1 MKELFVDAW
10 ALIVS
15 VFTGA
20 FEVTKD
26 VVDLAIVEDPF
37 WRGVELTLL
46 VGFVIMKRKSILDM
60 LDRVP
65 LVGGVL
71 AFVPRKVDDGC
82 DWLMLKVKTGLDFL
96 KSKTIDPV
104 RAWISKADK
113 KLRD

>member
-15 VFTGA
+15 VLTGA
-20 FEVTKD
+20 VEVSKD
-26 VVDLAIVEDPF
+26 AINLAIVEDPF

-46 VGFVIMKRKSILDM
+46 VGLAVMKRKAIMDA

-71 AFVPRKVDDGC
+71 VYVPRKVDAGC
-82 DWLMLKVKTGLDFL
+82 DWLLGKAKAGLDFL

-104 RAWISKADK
+104 MAAISKADK